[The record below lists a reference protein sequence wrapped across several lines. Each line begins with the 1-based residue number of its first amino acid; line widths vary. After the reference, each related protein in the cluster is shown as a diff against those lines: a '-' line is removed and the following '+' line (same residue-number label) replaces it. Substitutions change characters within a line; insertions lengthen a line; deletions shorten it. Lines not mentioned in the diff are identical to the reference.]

1 MNEHYSFSRLAK
13 KILVKPKFFFLLIPI
28 ISLCL
33 LLFTPNQYNGFTTHS
48 KSLYGEYEG
57 LRLAVDFIYIIVFL
71 TILYV
76 QIRYLFVKN
85 EVKYY
90 WKHGLSKIFQM
101 KGNPKVLSFIFYL
114 LSFVFL
120 TTAFMSSANPNR
132 YLLPV
137 SSEKDILVF
146 IQYFFY
152 IFLIY
157 YPQLIFSLIA
167 LLPKES

>member
-1 MNEHYSFSRLAK
+1 MNGHYNFSRLAK
-13 KILVKPKFFFLLIPI
+13 KILVKPKFFLLIPI

-33 LLFTPNQYNGFTTHS
+33 LLFAPNQYNGFTTHS
-48 KSLYGEYEG
+48 KSLHGEYEG

-76 QIRYLFVKN
+76 RIRYLFVKN
-85 EVKYY
+85 DVKYY
-90 WKHGLSKIFQM
+90 WKYGLSEIFQID
-101 KGNPKVLSFIFYL
+101 GNPKILSFIFYL
-114 LSFVFL
+114 LSFLFL

-137 SSEKDILVF
+137 DSQKDILVF

-167 LLPKES
+167 LLPKEN